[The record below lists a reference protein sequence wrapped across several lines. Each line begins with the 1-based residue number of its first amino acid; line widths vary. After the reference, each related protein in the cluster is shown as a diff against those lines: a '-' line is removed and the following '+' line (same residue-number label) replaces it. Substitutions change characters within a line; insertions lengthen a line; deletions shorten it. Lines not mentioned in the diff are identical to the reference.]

1 MDEATTN
8 LEGTTPIEDTV
19 ADSQSTA
26 VEEPSAAPQAEEQ
39 PTEAGSP
46 DAADTTDDSWT
57 LQYNHADVKVSRD
70 EAVKLAQLGY
80 HLEQINK
87 EHGANVKEVM
97 ASLDY
102 IATLQGKSVKDVV
115 DMLVNGIDSA
125 YREELVEELGE
136 DNPLVEELLENRR
149 AKNNKAYEDAKAER
163 AAKAQQ
169 AEQNKTVQLAEQ
181 FEAIRE
187 LFPEYDTVEKVPD
200 AVIKKA
206 INSGDLEKEMLRY
219 KLSEQKK
226 VDAAT
231 ATATKNKNQN
241 IGSVASDTAEDGVS
255 SAFLRGLWG

>member
-1 MDEATTN
+1 MEEVMVTN
-8 LEGTTPIEDTV
+8 EGTTPIEEPV
-19 ADSQSTA
+19 ADSQSVA
-26 VEEPSAAPQAEEQ
+26 VEEPSAAPQAEAQ
-39 PTEAGSP
+39 PTEADSP
-46 DAADTTDDSWT
+46 DAATTTDDSWT
-57 LQYNHADVKVSRD
+57 LQYNHEDVKVSRD

-163 AAKAQQ
+163 ASKAMQ
-169 AEQNKTVQLAEQ
+169 AEQSKTAKLAEQ
-181 FEAIRE
+181 FEAVRE
-187 LFPEYDTVEKVPD
+187 LFPELDTVDKVPD
-200 AVIKKA
+200 AVIKAAMK
-206 INSGDLEKEMLRY
+206 SGDLEKEMLRY
-219 KLSEQKK
+219 QLSEARKIE
-226 VDAAT
+226 AAT
-231 ATATKNKNQN
+231 QTANKNKNEN
-241 IGSVASDTAEDGVS
+241 IGSMATDTAEDGVS